1 LIEQQARVINS
12 NGAMVSVRIGGQSGC
27 SACDEGRGCGAG
39 VFGKLL
45 KRHPVELDVAN
56 EIGARTGQAV
66 QLGISESL
74 FLRLVFR
81 RYGRP
86 LAGGLAGAAVAHAL
100 ATSAGAGAG
109 ILDLAT
115 IAGAVLGAAVVLI
128 FWNMA
133 SKPDISSGD
142 IHLLEIPDTEPECGA
157 GKFN

>member
-1 LIEQQARVINS
+1 
-12 NGAMVSVRIGGQSGC
+12 MVSVRIGGQSGC

-45 KRHPVELDVAN
+45 KRHPVELDVVN

-81 RYGRP
+81 LYGRP
-86 LAGGLAGAAVAHAL
+86 LVGGLAGAAVAHAL

-115 IAGAVLGAAVVLI
+115 IAGAILGAAVVLI

-142 IHLLEIPDTEPECGA
+142 IHLLENPDAEPECGA